1 MEFEGQ
7 FNPEGAQKMLC
18 AFSID
23 GFDGN
28 NLWDSSDRLF
38 MSYFNVSQYI
48 WLKKCNLM
56 MEQIKNHQFALFS
69 VETQEENIQTKT
81 KRSTLLRR

>member
-1 MEFEGQ
+1 
-7 FNPEGAQKMLC
+7 
-18 AFSID
+18 
-23 GFDGN
+23 
-28 NLWDSSDRLF
+28 
-38 MSYFNVSQYI
+38 
-48 WLKKCNLM
+48 